1 MLAAGMP
8 WKTLNV
14 SSCLPLFA
22 AKPLADSIKDDPDT
36 GKYNVHEAVE
46 MFVQKAKEWQ
56 SCVRGEKRY

>member
-1 MLAAGMP
+1 
-8 WKTLNV
+8 
-14 SSCLPLFA
+14 LPLFA